1 MDQASS
7 FEVRRDRWR
16 EGRVVDGPAPAL
28 EADGQVCLRIDR
40 FALTSNNVTY
50 AVIGDLLGYWTFFPA
65 DDGWG
70 RVPAMGFADV
80 IASRHR
86 DVAVGERVFGFV
98 PMATHLRVD
107 AGDVGAAHFVD
118 TASHRQATAL
128 PYRQYLRSAADA
140 FYDPARE
147 DVMLLLRGLFLTSFL
162 VDDFLAD
169 NGWFDAQTVVVSSAS
184 SKTAIALAH
193 LLAARGAGRVVGL
206 TSARNAD
213 FVRALGCYDEVAGYD
228 DVATL
233 GADGR
238 VAFVDHSGD
247 AAVVRA
253 VHERF
258 GDDLVY
264 SGIVGATHWD
274 RRGRTS
280 GLPGAAPAF
289 FFAPAQL
296 EKRMAE
302 WGADG
307 FQARV
312 GTAWRR
318 CVAFTDRWLRVERG
332 DGPAAVQTTW
342 ESLVDGRTAPDA
354 GHVVSMWPRRS

>member
-1 MDQASS
+1 MEQASG

-16 EGRVVDGPAPAL
+16 DGRVLDGPVPAVA
-28 EADGQVCLRIDR
+28 ADGQVVLRIDR

-80 IASRHR
+80 AASSHP
-86 DVAVGERVFGFV
+86 DVAIGERVFGFF

-118 TASHRQATAL
+118 VAPHREATAL
-128 PYRQYLRSAADA
+128 PYRQYLRSTADG
-140 FYDPARE
+140 FYEAARE
-147 DVMLLLRGLFLTSFL
+147 DLILLFRGLFLTSFL
-162 VDDFLAD
+162 MEDFLAD
-169 NGWFDAQTVVVSSAS
+169 NGWFDAQTIVISSAS

-193 LLAARGAGRVVGL
+193 LLAARPAGRVVGL

-213 FVRALGCYDEVAGYD
+213 FPRTLGCWTDVVRYD
-228 DVATL
+228 DVATI
-233 GADGR
+233 AAEGR
-238 VAFVDHSGD
+238 VVFVDHSGD

-274 RRGRTS
+274 RRGRTTN
-280 GLPGAAPAF
+280 LPGAAPAF
-289 FFAPAQL
+289 FFAPSQL
-296 EKRMAE
+296 EKRTAE

-307 FQARV
+307 FQSRV
-312 GTAWRR
+312 GAAWRR
-318 CVAFTDRWLRVERG
+318 FVTFTDGWLNVERG
-332 DGPAAVQTTW
+332 AGPADVQAVW
-342 ESLVDGRTAPDA
+342 EALVDGRTAPNA
-354 GHVVSMWPRRS
+354 GHVVSMWQGAR